1 VIVVFGV
8 FVAGTMTL
16 VQAWYLNN
24 RRRHGKEID
33 RLLAF
38 ARAEDPHK
46 SRE

>member
-1 VIVVFGV
+1 MVFGS

-16 VQAWYLNN
+16 VQLWYWGN
-24 RRRHGKEID
+24 RRRHGEEID

-46 SRE
+46 PRE